1 MGTLC
6 MIIGAV
12 ALVACTGIGFLVSN
26 TVASN
31 SLYMSLL
38 ALKSVVPVYLV
49 GVGAC
54 FAVGLLICLS
64 LVMSGMIY
72 NRVCKNGA
80 SVRKLTRTLRRSEVE
95 DD

>member
-6 MIIGAV
+6 MIVGAV

-26 TVASN
+26 AVASN
-31 SLYMSLL
+31 SLYMTLL

-80 SVRKLTRTLRRSEVE
+80 SVRKLTRTLRKAEVE
-95 DD
+95 DE